1 MPLIYQHTIIK
12 ERRWLKVKFAQNKA
26 KIAGI
31 AWESENLPLKLLK
44 SPLTSV
50 QLFKNGSK

>member
-1 MPLIYQHTIIK
+1 MPLINQDTIIK

>member
-1 MPLIYQHTIIK
+1 MPLINQHTIIK

-26 KIAGI
+26 KIACI